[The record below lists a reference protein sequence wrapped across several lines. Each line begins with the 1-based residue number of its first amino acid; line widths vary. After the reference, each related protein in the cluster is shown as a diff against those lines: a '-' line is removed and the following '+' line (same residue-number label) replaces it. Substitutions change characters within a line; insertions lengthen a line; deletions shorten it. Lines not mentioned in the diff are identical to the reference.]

1 MENVKEEFR
10 NYFRKSLTDNNFVKL
25 TFGKYRGGDKEFE
38 RILVSRIET
47 KEGNKLSFKFKYST
61 KDIIKNYGFEEGIR
75 LSDEILGKDFLSA
88 ALFTTEKDYS
98 VDYSKKRIPQL
109 HIRKPLYTNT
119 AAGVHNKIKNRFVN
133 EDSYYLKLLGISDA
147 EGKIKS
153 DKYSKFR
160 QVDKFIEILDSLY
173 KASELQRKDEIRIT
187 DLGSGKS
194 YLTFAIYDYFKN
206 TADKK
211 VCITGIEKNTELVNL
226 SNEAAVKC
234 GYEGLKFVAGDIT
247 AYAGTDFDIAVALHA
262 CDTATDDAIV
272 KALESKAGIIILAP
286 CCQKYVRK
294 KILIPDKLTGIFKY
308 GINEERLASM
318 ITDGLRAMTLE
329 YFGYETKVFEFISTE
344 HTAKN
349 TMITAVKSGEINL
362 EKLAEING
370 IKKEFGFEDFY
381 LDRQLGLI
389 TEQIKDSE

>member
-38 RILVSRIET
+38 KILVSRIET
-47 KEGNKLSFKFKYST
+47 KEGNKLSFKFRYST
-61 KDIIKNYGFEEGIR
+61 KDIVKNYGFEEGIR

-88 ALFTTEKDYS
+88 VLFTTEKDYS

-109 HIRKPLYTNT
+109 HIRKPVFTT
-119 AAGVHNKIKNRFVN
+119 AAAEVHNKLKNRFVS
-133 EDSYYLKLLGISDA
+133 EDSVYLKLLGISDA

-173 KASELQRKDEIRIT
+173 KASELQKKDEIRIT

-211 VCITGIEKNTELVNL
+211 VCITGIEKKTELVNL

-234 GYEGLKFVAGDIT
+234 GYEGLKFITGDIT
-247 AYAGTDFDIAVALHA
+247 GYAGTDCDIAVALHA
-262 CDTATDDAIV
+262 CDTATDDAVI
-272 KALESKAGIIILAP
+272 KALEANAGIIILAP

-294 KILIPDKLTGIFKY
+294 KIVIPDKLAGIFKY
-308 GINEERLASM
+308 GIHEERLASM
-318 ITDGLRAMTLE
+318 LTDGLRAMTLE
-329 YFGYETKVFEFISTE
+329 YYGYETKVFEFISTE

-349 TMITAVKSGEINL
+349 TMITAVKSCDKNP

-370 IKKEFGFEDFY
+370 IKEEFGIEDYY
-381 LDRQLGLI
+381 LDRQPGLS
-389 TEQIKDSE
+389 TEQT